1 MGFWP
6 PTRTM
11 STITINL
18 PTVQG
23 VTRALAG
30 DWGPALRGGCYR
42 VCAVLGWVIAAGVF
56 TGDLWRQLR
65 RWALPLQ
72 QLILQ
77 ALEGC
82 QLAALARLG
91 LPGGSCPDFPD
102 NCADHFV
109 DANKMVALPCG
120 PTRLVVQRQAPAG
133 QPAPGLGV
141 MPPRANAIEMFAA
154 DGMGQRKIAKLLGI
168 TRYQVRQVLKA
179 AKE

>member
-1 MGFWP
+1 MN
-6 PTRTM
+6 
-11 STITINL
+11 TITIT
-18 PTVQG
+18 PIQEVPRVQR

-42 VCAVLGWVIAAGVF
+42 VGAVLGWVIAAGMF

-91 LPGGSCPDFPD
+91 LPGG
-102 NCADHFV
+102 
-109 DANKMVALPCG
+109 ANTEELPPAPLPPA
-120 PTRLVVQRQAPAG
+120 PTYGAMLLRMQRQSYAG
-133 QPAPGLGV
+133 PPAPGLGV

-168 TRYQVRQVLKA
+168 TRYQVRQALKA